1 MRQSIIVS
9 EITKILKERIKES
22 GTIYAIPATEEGYVW
37 VSNGVVLVKLTQ
49 SEFTE
54 VFLNLKIMPGLGSH
68 TKHETHNDRIP
79 DVTQFM
85 VHEGESVNI
94 SNIVL
99 NLELADVDHARLMMS
114 DQDLSLINDKYV
126 PLLREF
132 NNLKH
137 NHTKQAVSGLRY
149 GHLGIVL
156 LGLRQS
162 EDRIQEHILKPLSR
176 YIQENSLL

>member
-9 EITKILKERIKES
+9 ETSKILKEKLKDS
-22 GTIYAIPATEEGYVW
+22 GTIYAIPDVKEGYTW
-37 VSNGVVLVKLTQ
+37 VSNGVMLVKLNQ
-49 SEFTE
+49 GEFHE
-54 VFLNLKIMPGLGSH
+54 VFLNLKITPGLGSH
-68 TKHETHNDRIP
+68 TKHESHNDRIP
-79 DVTQFM
+79 DVTQYM

-137 NHTKQAVSGLRY
+137 NSAKQAVSGLRY
-149 GHLGIVL
+149 GHLGIFL

-162 EDRIQEHILKPLSR
+162 GDRIQEHILKPLSR